1 MPTDRSTG
9 FAPESAS
16 GPTRCGVVALIGAP
30 NAGKSTLVNAL
41 VGQKVAIVSPK
52 VQTTR
57 VRLTG
62 VAIEGQAQ
70 LLLVDTPGVFSPRR
84 RLDRAMVQ
92 NAWEGAA
99 DADVVLAIVD
109 SKAGLRGEVKELLE
123 AIAQRPEPRWL
134 VLNKVDVADK
144 ARLLEIAAEAHRI
157 APFDETFMV
166 SALSG
171 DGVADLKAALARA
184 VPEGP
189 WLFPEDQLSDA
200 PARMMAAE
208 LVREQLFL
216 QLGQELPYATAV
228 HCEKFEERPDGSA
241 AVHAQI
247 LVERD
252 SQKGIVVG
260 ARGARIKS
268 IGEAARHGME
278 DLLGRRIHLFLHVK
292 VRPGWAEDRHVWR
305 DLGMDWVD

>member
-1 MPTDRSTG
+1 MPAET
-9 FAPESAS
+9 A
-16 GPTRCGVVALIGAP
+16 TRCGVVALIGAP

-62 VAIEGQAQ
+62 VALEGASQ
-70 LLLVDTPGVFSPRR
+70 LLLVDTPGVFSPKS

-99 DADVVLAIVD
+99 DADVILALVD
-109 SKAGLRGEVKELLE
+109 AKAGLRDEVKALLE
-123 AIAQRPEPRWL
+123 TIAQRPEPRWL
-134 VLNKVDVADK
+134 VLNKVDAADK
-144 ARLLEIAAEAHRI
+144 GRLLEVAAAAHAI
-157 APFDETFMV
+157 APFAETFMV
-166 SALSG
+166 SALTG
-171 DGVADLKAALARA
+171 DGVADLKAALAKA

-216 QLGQELPYATAV
+216 QLGQELPYSAAV
-228 HCEKFEERPDGSA
+228 VAEKFEERPDGSA

-252 SQKGIVVG
+252 SQKAIVVG
-260 ARGARIKS
+260 ARGARIKA
-268 IGEAARHGME
+268 IGEAARAQMTE
-278 DLLGRRIHLFLHVK
+278 LLGRKTHLFLHVK
-292 VRPGWAEDRHVWR
+292 VKPGWADDRHTWR

>member
-1 MPTDRSTG
+1 M
-9 FAPESAS
+9 APDMK
-16 GPTRCGVVALIGAP
+16 TRCGIIALLGAP
-30 NAGKSTLVNAL
+30 NAGKSTLVNTL

-62 VAIEGQAQ
+62 VAMAGAAQ
-70 LLLVDTPGVFSPRR
+70 LLLVDTPGLFRPRR

-99 DADVVLAIVD
+99 DADVLLAIVD
-109 SKAGLRGEVKELLE
+109 ARTGLRAGGGAADPSNSDARTLL
-123 AIAQRPEPRWL
+123 ATLADRKEPRWL
-134 VLNKVDVADK
+134 ILNKVDATDK
-144 ARLLEIAAEAHRI
+144 EKLLALALEANTL
-157 APFDETFMV
+157 AKFDRTFMV
-166 SALSG
+166 SALNG
-171 DGVADLKAALARA
+171 DGVADLKAALAA
-184 VPEGP
+184 VVPEGP

-200 PARMMAAE
+200 PARLMASE
-208 LVREQLFL
+208 LVREQLFA
-216 QLGQELPYATAV
+216 QLGQELPYSTAV
-228 HCEKFEERPDGSA
+228 HCEKFEERPDGSTA
-241 AVHAQI
+241 IHAQI

-260 ARGARIKS
+260 ARGARIKA

-278 DLLGRRIHLFLHVK
+278 ELLGRRVHLFLHVK

-305 DLGMDWVD
+305 DLGMDWVE

>member
-1 MPTDRSTG
+1 MPDTLP
-9 FAPESAS
+9 PEL
-16 GPTRCGVVALIGAP
+16 PTRCGMVALIGAP

-62 VAIEGQAQ
+62 IAMAGAAQ
-70 LLLVDTPGVFSPRR
+70 LLLVDTPGVFQPRR

-99 DADVVLAIVD
+99 DADVLLAIVD
-109 SKAGLRGEVKELLE
+109 AKAGLRDEVRSLLATLGE
-123 AIAQRPEPRWL
+123 RREPRWL
-134 VLNKVDVADK
+134 VLNKVDVTDK
-144 ARLLEIAAEAHRI
+144 ARLLALIAEANAI
-157 APFDETFMV
+157 LPFAETYMV

-171 DGVADLKAALARA
+171 DGVPELKAALAA
-184 VPEGP
+184 AAPEGP

-200 PARMMAAE
+200 PARLMAAE

-216 QLGQELPYATAV
+216 QLGQELPYSTAV
-228 HCEKFEERPDGSA
+228 HCEKFEERDDGSA
-241 AVHAQI
+241 AMHAQI

-260 ARGARIKS
+260 ARGARIKA
-268 IGEAARHGME
+268 IGEAARLQME
-278 DLLGRRIHLFLHVK
+278 ELLGRRIHLFCHVK

>member
-1 MPTDRSTG
+1 
-9 FAPESAS
+9 
-16 GPTRCGVVALIGAP
+16 VALIGAP

-62 VAIEGQAQ
+62 VALEGQSQ
-70 LLLVDTPGVFSPRR
+70 LLLVDTPGVFSPRSR
-84 RLDRAMVQ
+84 FDRAMVQ
-92 NAWEGAA
+92 NAWDGAA
-99 DADVVLAIVD
+99 DADVLLALVD
-109 SKAGLRGEVKELLE
+109 AKAGLRDEVRGLLE
-123 AIAQRPEPRWL
+123 TISQRPEPRWL
-134 VLNKVDVADK
+134 ILNKVDAADK
-144 ARLLEIAAEAHRI
+144 QRLLEIAAAAHAI
-157 APFDETFMV
+157 APFAETYMV
-166 SALSG
+166 SALTG

-184 VPEGP
+184 VPQGP

-216 QLGQELPYATAV
+216 QLGQELPYSAAV
-228 HCEKFEERPDGSA
+228 VAEKFEERPDGSA

-252 SQKGIVVG
+252 SQKAIVVG
-260 ARGARIKS
+260 ARGARIKA
-268 IGEAARHGME
+268 IGEAARAEMTE
-278 DLLGRRIHLFLHVK
+278 LLGRKTHLFLHVK
-292 VRPGWAEDRHVWR
+292 VKPGWADDRHTWR

>member
-1 MPTDRSTG
+1 
-9 FAPESAS
+9 
-16 GPTRCGVVALIGAP
+16 VVALIGAP

-62 VAIEGQAQ
+62 VALEGAAQ
-70 LLLVDTPGVFSPRR
+70 LLLVDTPGVFSPRS

-99 DADVVLAIVD
+99 DADVILALVD
-109 SKAGLRGEVKELLE
+109 AKAGLRDEVKALLD

-134 VLNKVDVADK
+134 VLNKVDAADK
-144 ARLLEIAAEAHRI
+144 GRLLEVAAAAHAI
-157 APFDETFMV
+157 APFAETFMV
-166 SALSG
+166 SALTG
-171 DGVADLKAALARA
+171 DGVADLKAALASA
-184 VPEGP
+184 MPVGP

-216 QLGQELPYATAV
+216 QLGQELPYSAAV
-228 HCEKFEERPDGSA
+228 VAEKFEERPDGSA

-252 SQKGIVVG
+252 SQKAIVVG
-260 ARGARIKS
+260 ARGARIKA
-268 IGEAARHGME
+268 IGEAARAEMTE
-278 DLLGRRIHLFLHVK
+278 LLGRRTHLFLHVK
-292 VRPGWAEDRHVWR
+292 VKPGWADDRHTWR

>member
-1 MPTDRSTG
+1 MP
-9 FAPESAS
+9 PEQTS
-16 GPTRCGVVALIGAP
+16 CGVVTLLGAP

-62 VAIEGQAQ
+62 IAIEGQAQ
-70 LLLVDTPGVFSPRR
+70 LLLVDTPGLFQARR

-99 DADVVLAIVD
+99 DADILLAIID
-109 SKAGLRGEVKELLE
+109 AKAGLRPEATDLLDQV
-123 AIAQRPEPRWL
+123 AQRPGRRWL
-134 VLNKVDVADK
+134 VLNKVDAVSKESLLAVA
-144 ARLLEIAAEAHRI
+144 AQANERVAFEQ
-157 APFDETFMV
+157 TFMI
-166 SALSG
+166 SALTG
-171 DGVADLKAALARA
+171 DGVADLKRALADA
-184 VPEGP
+184 MPEGP

-200 PARMMAAE
+200 PARLMAAE

-241 AVHAQI
+241 AVHQQI

-252 SQKGIVVG
+252 SQKAIVVG
-260 ARGARIKS
+260 ARGQKIKA
-268 IGEAARHGME
+268 IGEAARHEME
-278 DLLGRRIHLFLHVK
+278 SLLGRRIHLFLHVK
-292 VRPGWAEDRHVWR
+292 VKPGWADDRHVWR
-305 DLGMDWVD
+305 DIGIDWVE

>member
-1 MPTDRSTG
+1 MPPD
-9 FAPESAS
+9 A
-16 GPTRCGVVALIGAP
+16 PTRCGVVALIGAP

-62 VAIEGQAQ
+62 VAIETGAPGGAAQ
-70 LLLVDTPGVFSPRR
+70 LLLVDTPGVFQPKS

-92 NAWEGAA
+92 NAWDGAA
-99 DADVVLAIVD
+99 DADVLLALVD
-109 SKAGLRGEVKELLE
+109 ARAGLRDEVRALLR
-123 AIAQRPEPRWL
+123 AIAARPEPCWL
-134 VLNKVDVADK
+134 VLNKVDSAEK
-144 ARLLEIAAEAHRI
+144 GRLLEVAAAAHAI
-157 APFDETFMV
+157 APLAETFMV
-166 SALSG
+166 SALTG
-171 DGVADLKAALARA
+171 DGVPDLKRALANA

-216 QLGQELPYATAV
+216 QLGQELPYSAAV
-228 HCEKFEERPDGSA
+228 MVEKFEERPDGSA

-252 SQKGIVVG
+252 SQKAIVVG
-260 ARGARIKS
+260 ARGARIKA
-268 IGEAARHGME
+268 IGEAARAGTTE
-278 DLLGRRIHLFLHVK
+278 LLGRKVHLFLHVK
-292 VRPGWAEDRHVWR
+292 VKPGWADDRHTWR

>member
-1 MPTDRSTG
+1 M
-9 FAPESAS
+9 ES

-62 VAIEGQAQ
+62 VALEGAAQ
-70 LLLVDTPGVFSPRR
+70 LLLVDTPGVFCPKS

-92 NAWEGAA
+92 NAWDGAA
-99 DADVVLAIVD
+99 DADVLLALVD
-109 SKAGLRGEVKELLE
+109 AKAGLRDEARGLLE
-123 AIAQRPEPRWL
+123 AVAQRPEPRWL
-134 VLNKVDVADK
+134 VLNKVDAADK
-144 ARLLEIAAEAHRI
+144 GRLLELAAAAHAI
-157 APFDETFMV
+157 APFAETFMV
-166 SALSG
+166 SALTG

-184 VPEGP
+184 VPQGP

-216 QLGQELPYATAV
+216 QLGQELPYSAAV
-228 HCEKFEERPDGSA
+228 VAEKFEERTDGSS

-252 SQKGIVVG
+252 SQKAIVVG
-260 ARGARIKS
+260 ARGARIKA
-268 IGEAARHGME
+268 IGAAARAQMTE
-278 DLLGRRIHLFLHVK
+278 LLGRKTHLFLHVK
-292 VRPGWAEDRHVWR
+292 VKPGWADDRHTWR

>member
-1 MPTDRSTG
+1 MP
-9 FAPESAS
+9 AEM
-16 GPTRCGVVALIGAP
+16 PTRCGVVALIGAP

-62 VAIEGQAQ
+62 VALEGASQ
-70 LLLVDTPGVFSPRR
+70 LLLVDTPGVFSPKS

-99 DADVVLAIVD
+99 DADVILALVD
-109 SKAGLRGEVKELLE
+109 AKADLRDEVKALLQT
-123 AIAQRPEPRWL
+123 IAQRPEPRWL
-134 VLNKVDVADK
+134 ALNKVDSADK
-144 ARLLEIAAEAHRI
+144 GKLLEVAAAAHAI
-157 APFDETFMV
+157 APFAETFMV
-166 SALSG
+166 SALTG
-171 DGVADLKAALARA
+171 DGVADLKVALAKA

-216 QLGQELPYATAV
+216 QLGQELPYSAAV
-228 HCEKFEERPDGSA
+228 VAEKFEERADGSA

-252 SQKGIVVG
+252 SQKAIVVG
-260 ARGARIKS
+260 ARGARIKA
-268 IGEAARHGME
+268 IGEAARAQMSK
-278 DLLGRRIHLFLHVK
+278 LLGRKTHLFLHVK
-292 VRPGWAEDRHVWR
+292 VKPGWADDRHTWR

>member
-1 MPTDRSTG
+1 
-9 FAPESAS
+9 
-16 GPTRCGVVALIGAP
+16 VALIGAP

-62 VAIEGQAQ
+62 VALEGRTQ
-70 LLLVDTPGVFSPRR
+70 LLLVDTPGVFAPKSRF
-84 RLDRAMVQ
+84 DRAMVQ

-99 DADVVLAIVD
+99 DADVLLALVD
-109 SKAGLRGEVKELLE
+109 SKAGLRDEVRALLE
-123 AIAQRPEPRWL
+123 TIAQRPEPRWL
-134 VLNKVDVADK
+134 ILNKVDTADK
-144 ARLLEIAAEAHRI
+144 GRLLEIAAAAHAI
-157 APFDETFMV
+157 APFSETFMV
-166 SALSG
+166 SALTG
-171 DGVADLKAALARA
+171 DGVADLKAALASA
-184 VPEGP
+184 MPEGP

-216 QLGQELPYATAV
+216 QLGQELPYSAAV
-228 HCEKFEERPDGSA
+228 VAEKFEERPDGSA

-252 SQKGIVVG
+252 SQKAIVVG
-260 ARGARIKS
+260 ARGARIKA
-268 IGEAARHGME
+268 IGEAARAEMTE
-278 DLLGRRIHLFLHVK
+278 LLGRKTHLFLHVK
-292 VRPGWAEDRHVWR
+292 VKPGWADDRHTWR

>member
-1 MPTDRSTG
+1 MQSET
-9 FAPESAS
+9 A
-16 GPTRCGVVALIGAP
+16 TRCGVVALIGAP
-30 NAGKSTLVNAL
+30 NAGKSTLVNAI

-62 VAIEGQAQ
+62 VALEGEAQ
-70 LLLVDTPGVFSPRR
+70 LLLVDTPGVFQPRR

-99 DADVVLAIVD
+99 DADVILALVD
-109 SKAGLRGEVKELLE
+109 SKAGLRTEVKALLATLAE
-123 AIAQRPEPRWL
+123 RREPKWL
-134 VLNKVDVADK
+134 VLNKVDIADK
-144 ARLLEIAAEAHRI
+144 ERLLGLVAEANAL

-171 DGVADLKAALARA
+171 DGVADLKSALAKT
-184 VPEGP
+184 VPQGP

-200 PARMMAAE
+200 PARLMATE

-216 QLGQELPYATAV
+216 QLGQELPYSVAV
-228 HCEKFEERPDGSA
+228 IAEKFEERADGSA

-252 SQKGIVVG
+252 SQKAIVVG
-260 ARGARIKS
+260 AKGSRVKA
-268 IGEAARHGME
+268 IGEAARKEMTE
-278 DLLGRRIHLFLHVK
+278 LLGRPVHLFLHVK
-292 VRPGWAEDRHVWR
+292 VKPGWADDRHTWR
-305 DLGMDWVD
+305 DLGMDWVE

>member
-1 MPTDRSTG
+1 ML
-9 FAPESAS
+9 PEA
-16 GPTRCGVVALIGAP
+16 PTRCGVVALIGAP

-62 VAIEGQAQ
+62 VALEGAAQ
-70 LLLVDTPGVFSPRR
+70 LMLVDTPGVFQPKS

-92 NAWEGAA
+92 NAWDGAA
-99 DADVVLAIVD
+99 DADVLLALVD
-109 SKAGLRGEVKELLE
+109 AKAGLWDEARALLT
-123 AIAQRPEPRWL
+123 AIAERPEPRWL
-134 VLNKVDVADK
+134 VLNKVDAADK
-144 ARLLEIAAEAHRI
+144 GRLLEVAAAAHAI
-157 APFDETFMV
+157 VPFAETFMV
-166 SALSG
+166 SALTG
-171 DGVADLKAALARA
+171 DGVADLKAALAKA
-184 VPEGP
+184 VPPGP

-216 QLGQELPYATAV
+216 QLGQELPYSAAV
-228 HCEKFEERPDGSA
+228 VAEKFEERPDGSA

-252 SQKGIVVG
+252 SQKAIVVG
-260 ARGARIKS
+260 ARGARIKA
-268 IGEAARHGME
+268 IGEAARAEMAE
-278 DLLGRRIHLFLHVK
+278 LLGRKTHLFLHVK
-292 VRPGWAEDRHVWR
+292 VKPGWADDRHTWR

>member
-1 MPTDRSTG
+1 MPDNPT
-9 FAPESAS
+9 
-16 GPTRCGVVALIGAP
+16 TRCGVIALIGAP

-62 VAIEGQAQ
+62 VALEGHAQ
-70 LLLVDTPGVFSPRR
+70 LLLVDTPGVFQPRR

-99 DADVVLAIVD
+99 DADVLLAIVD
-109 SKAGLRGEVKELLE
+109 AKAGLREEVRAVLE
-123 AIAQRPEPRWL
+123 TVAQRPEPRWL
-134 VLNKVDVADK
+134 VLNKVDQADK
-144 ARLLEIAAEAHRI
+144 ARLLALVAEANAL
-157 APFDETFMV
+157 APFAETFMI
-166 SALSG
+166 SALTG
-171 DGVADLKAALARA
+171 DGVADLKRALAAA
-184 VPEGP
+184 VPQGP

-200 PARMMAAE
+200 PARMMSAE

-216 QLGQELPYATAV
+216 QLGQELPYSTAV
-228 HCEKFEERPDGSA
+228 VIEKFEEKADGSA

-252 SQKGIVVG
+252 SQKAIVVG
-260 ARGARIKS
+260 ARGSRVKA
-268 IGEAARHGME
+268 IGEAARKEMTE
-278 DLLGRRIHLFLHVK
+278 LLGRPVHLFLHVK
-292 VRPGWAEDRHVWR
+292 VKPGWADDRHTWR

>member
-1 MPTDRSTG
+1 MPDNPT
-9 FAPESAS
+9 
-16 GPTRCGVVALIGAP
+16 TRCGVIALIGAP

-62 VAIEGQAQ
+62 VALEGDAQ
-70 LLLVDTPGVFSPRR
+70 LLLVDTPGVFQPRR

-99 DADVVLAIVD
+99 DADVLLAIVD
-109 SKAGLRGEVKELLE
+109 AKAGLREEVRAVLE
-123 AIAQRPEPRWL
+123 TVAQRPEPRWL
-134 VLNKVDVADK
+134 VLNKVDQADK
-144 ARLLEIAAEAHRI
+144 ARLLALVAEANAL
-157 APFDETFMV
+157 APFAETFMI
-166 SALSG
+166 SALTG
-171 DGVADLKAALARA
+171 DGVADLKRALAAA
-184 VPEGP
+184 VPQGP

-200 PARMMAAE
+200 PARMMSAE

-216 QLGQELPYATAV
+216 QLGQELPYSTAV
-228 HCEKFEERPDGSA
+228 VIEKFEEKADGSA

-252 SQKGIVVG
+252 SQKAIVVG
-260 ARGARIKS
+260 ARGSRVKA
-268 IGEAARHGME
+268 IGEAARKEMTE
-278 DLLGRRIHLFLHVK
+278 LLGRPAHLFLHVK
-292 VRPGWAEDRHVWR
+292 VKPGWADDRHTWR

>member
-1 MPTDRSTG
+1 MP
-9 FAPESAS
+9 AEM
-16 GPTRCGVVALIGAP
+16 PTRCGVVALIGAP

-62 VAIEGQAQ
+62 VALEGASQ
-70 LLLVDTPGVFSPRR
+70 LLLVDTPGVFSPKS

-99 DADVVLAIVD
+99 DADVILALVD
-109 SKAGLRGEVKELLE
+109 AKAGLRDEVKALLE
-123 AIAQRPEPRWL
+123 TIAQRPEPRWL
-134 VLNKVDVADK
+134 VLNKVDSADK
-144 ARLLEIAAEAHRI
+144 GKLLEVAAAAHAI
-157 APFDETFMV
+157 APFAETFMV
-166 SALSG
+166 SALTG
-171 DGVADLKAALARA
+171 DGVADLKAALAKA

-216 QLGQELPYATAV
+216 QLGQELPYSAAV
-228 HCEKFEERPDGSA
+228 VAEKFEERPDGSA

-252 SQKGIVVG
+252 SQKAIVVG
-260 ARGARIKS
+260 ARGARIKA
-268 IGEAARHGME
+268 IGEAARAQMSE
-278 DLLGRRIHLFLHVK
+278 LLGRKTHLFLHVK
-292 VRPGWAEDRHVWR
+292 VKPGWADDRHTWR

>member
-1 MPTDRSTG
+1 MQTDPPLSG
-9 FAPESAS
+9 LAPQA
-16 GPTRCGVVALIGAP
+16 GAVTRCGVVALIGAP

-62 VAIEGQAQ
+62 IAIEGQAQ
-70 LLLVDTPGVFSPRR
+70 LLLVDTPGVFQPRR

-99 DADVVLAIVD
+99 DADVVLALVD
-109 SKAGLRGEVKELLE
+109 AKAGLRDEVRSLLSTL
-123 AIAQRPEPRWL
+123 ADRREPRWL
-134 VLNKVDVADK
+134 ILNKVDITDK
-144 ARLLEIAAEAHRI
+144 GKLLGLIAQANEL
-157 APFDETFMV
+157 APFAETFIV

-171 DGVADLKAALARA
+171 DGVPDLKRALAAA

-200 PARMMAAE
+200 PARLMATE

-216 QLGQELPYATAV
+216 QLGQELPYAVAV
-228 HCEKFEERPDGSA
+228 IAEKFEERPDGSA
-241 AVHAQI
+241 AIHAQI
-247 LVERD
+247 LVERE
-252 SQKGIVVG
+252 SQKVMVVG
-260 ARGARIKS
+260 ARGAKVKS
-268 IGEAARHGME
+268 IGEAARAQME
-278 DLLGRRIHLFLHVK
+278 ELLGRRTHLFLHVK
-292 VRPGWAEDRHVWR
+292 VKPGWADDRHTWR

>member
-1 MPTDRSTG
+1 
-9 FAPESAS
+9 
-16 GPTRCGVVALIGAP
+16 
-30 NAGKSTLVNAL
+30 VNAL

-62 VAIEGQAQ
+62 VALEGASQ
-70 LLLVDTPGVFSPRR
+70 LLLVDTPGVFSPKS

-99 DADVVLAIVD
+99 DADVLLALVD
-109 SKAGLRGEVKELLE
+109 AKAGLRDEVKALLE
-123 AIAQRPEPRWL
+123 AIASRPEPRWL
-134 VLNKVDVADK
+134 VLNKVDAADK
-144 ARLLEIAAEAHRI
+144 GRLLEVAAAAHQI
-157 APFDETFMV
+157 APFAESFMV
-166 SALSG
+166 SALTG
-171 DGVADLKAALARA
+171 DGVADLRAALAKA

-216 QLGQELPYATAV
+216 QLGQELPYSAAV
-228 HCEKFEERPDGSA
+228 VAEKFEERADGSS

-252 SQKGIVVG
+252 SQKAIVVG
-260 ARGARIKS
+260 ARGARIKA
-268 IGEAARHGME
+268 IGAAARTQMTE
-278 DLLGRRIHLFLHVK
+278 LLGRKTHLFLHVK
-292 VRPGWAEDRHVWR
+292 VKPGWADDRHTWR

>member
-1 MPTDRSTG
+1 MPAET
-9 FAPESAS
+9 
-16 GPTRCGVVALIGAP
+16 PTRCGVVALIGAP

-62 VAIEGQAQ
+62 VALEGSAQ
-70 LLLVDTPGVFSPRR
+70 LLLVDTPGVFSPKS

-99 DADVVLAIVD
+99 DADVLLALVD
-109 SKAGLRGEVKELLE
+109 AKAGLRDEVKALLE

-134 VLNKVDVADK
+134 VLNKVDAADK
-144 ARLLEIAAEAHRI
+144 GRLLEVAAAAHAI
-157 APFDETFMV
+157 APFAETFMI
-166 SALSG
+166 SALTG
-171 DGVADLKAALARA
+171 DGVADLKAALAKT
-184 VPEGP
+184 VPQGP

-216 QLGQELPYATAV
+216 QLGQELPYSAAV
-228 HCEKFEERPDGSA
+228 VAEKFEERPDGSA

-252 SQKGIVVG
+252 SQKAIVVG
-260 ARGARIKS
+260 ARGARIKA
-268 IGEAARHGME
+268 IGEAARAEMTE
-278 DLLGRRIHLFLHVK
+278 LLGRKTHLFLHVK
-292 VRPGWAEDRHVWR
+292 VKPGWADDRHTWR

>member
-1 MPTDRSTG
+1 MQPD
-9 FAPESAS
+9 FD
-16 GPTRCGVVALIGAP
+16 TRCGVIALIGAP

-41 VGQKVAIVSPK
+41 VGQKVAIVSSK

-62 VAIEGQAQ
+62 VAMAGASQ
-70 LLLVDTPGVFSPRR
+70 LLLVDTPGVFQPRR

-99 DADVVLAIVD
+99 DADVLLAIVD
-109 SKAGLRGEVKELLE
+109 AKAGLRDEVRALLSTLADRQE
-123 AIAQRPEPRWL
+123 RRWL
-134 VLNKVDVADK
+134 VLNKVDAAAKDK
-144 ARLLEIAAEAHRI
+144 LLALAQEANGLAEFA
-157 APFDETFMV
+157 ETFMV

-171 DGVADLKAALARA
+171 DGVADLKAALAAA

-200 PARMMAAE
+200 SARLMAAE
-208 LVREQLFL
+208 LVREQLFQ
-216 QLGQELPYATAV
+216 QLGQELPYSTAV
-228 HCEKFEERPDGSA
+228 HIEKFEERPDGSA
-241 AVHAQI
+241 EVHAQI

-260 ARGARIKS
+260 ARGARIKA
-268 IGEAARHGME
+268 IGETARHGME
-278 DLLGRRIHLFLHVK
+278 ELLGRRMHLFLHVK

-305 DLGMDWVD
+305 DLGMDWVE